1 MPSQNRQTPPG
12 TPPIAGS
19 PPGLICYVTDQINRI
34 KVTCTSGHYKT
45 SSEHLLGIYRRP
57 INDDGKICIS
67 RPPSARRANPGQLQG
82 SPMPALL
89 LNPAGASRGYIPD
102 GHRRNWDLSV
112 TKKRRL
118 PASPRNPSARIKTAK
133 VPYTP
138 SVAEEMKRNKRRTAL
153 IIVTQSSGGTQV
165 FVIVH
170 GKALVECRSVTEGF
184 VPLIGALY
192 CFQQPH
198 PASIAPATVFIEHHL
213 RKDPNVNRA
222 DLTPSFLKAYTKYE
236 SFRNG
241 RDSGSETEKD
251 VVQHIIEMCRRK
263 LETCCIPGFGQLVD
277 NVAAH
282 NEESGVANSYL
293 MLQKA
298 DGQTKP
304 QPELYFLRR
313 MFLWMPRR
321 MYLFDFRCPNCPK
334 RALTGK
340 GTYNRVRLV
349 LDTTDYYYLC
359 TEYLTCSDC
368 GGTFPAWDSRL
379 LHQLPD
385 HLKMKFPALLTRK
398 YACDR
403 NVVAL
408 LRSRTLGNSST
419 ALRNTVM
426 EMHSEEWL
434 RKQVYYLSACKE
446 HRKRLGSF
454 GLEEFGYDEAPSFP
468 PFPQPRWFLAT
479 YVRDIY
485 MRLPAL
491 KAAVT
496 STFGNILKI
505 DSTKNVCRKLQG
517 ESAGTAGWST
527 NIGNERG
534 QVLQSVLT
542 TTEGKDAL
550 EAMASGLMKR
560 YRDAGQDPP
569 VLLYTDRDCCAVSGP
584 SRFQL
589 LFSEW
594 EGLEV
599 RLDIWHYMR
608 RIAVGCTSE
617 AHPLYGTFMTQLSS
631 CIFEW
636 SQYDYVYAKLLHAKE
651 AELIA
656 SGIPNPPE
664 GAVKKAITKDELAK
678 HCSIPYQSDLTFV
691 CTDDSED
698 GSSSS
703 STKPKRNLRNEP
715 LTQASVV
722 NIGTSFK
729 WAIPCFPDN
738 NGHLPNTLYLQLD
751 NSVKECKNNY
761 IIAFAAWLVHLR
773 IFRKVKLCYLMNGHT
788 HEDVDQMF
796 SRFSTHLERKD
807 APTIPELLQQLSNAY
822 TPQPECRPR
831 LDVLRSSTR
840 DGAMTKAYAVRED
853 PETYAASVQSVQIPV
868 RSARG
873 PTPTPRRRT
882 AQAGQAT
889 TGTAPTANNENSTGT
904 ADPTTST
911 PTSTTT
917 GDKDWGGLASLL
929 VKKQLEFDRSP
940 NLKTRRGTTVVG
952 KVADEEEHMWIFNG
966 EQESVV
972 PPNKARILWMKG
984 VSFWTQ
990 KTGSWIRS
998 SSLRLSLGI
1007 RLKMKAQPLYQYQN
1021 VLAASA
1027 METLS
1032 RYDRQNTMYHLAY
1045 TLGTS
1050 SDDGSGPRMPVVRMP
1065 FPLIEHNAKFFSV
1078 DHRDLLQYY

>member
-1 MPSQNRQTPPG
+1 MEDLPEDG
-12 TPPIAGS
+12 
-19 PPGLICYVTDQINRI
+19 DQEDGADMQEDGADMQEDGADMQEDGADMQEYGADMQEDGADMQEDGADMQEDGADMQEDGADMQEDGADMQDGDGRNKR
-34 KVTCTSGHYKT
+34 KAREGGKEGQGGKT
-45 SSEHLLGIYRRP
+45 SQSGKKGTSTTPAAAKTSVYQQQGTTPAAKSVYQQQGTTPAAKSSVYQQQGTTPAAKSVYQQQGTTPAAKSVYQQQGTTPAAKTLQQEQGTTRAPSGLHTLQEKVADKRQKQPTDYGKRLPKGWEKNVRPEDRQWLG
-57 INDDGKICIS
+57 KTLFVK
-67 RPPSARRANPGQLQG
+67 PGQL
-82 SPMPALL
+82 SPTLQHWYHP
-89 LNPAGASRGYIPD
+89 
-102 GHRRNWDLSV
+102 
-112 TKKRRL
+112 
-118 PASPRNPSARIKTAK
+118 
-133 VPYTP
+133 
-138 SVAEEMKRNKRRTAL
+138 
-153 IIVTQSSGGTQV
+153 
-165 FVIVH
+165 
-170 GKALVECRSVTEGF
+170 
-184 VPLIGALY
+184 PL
-192 CFQQPH
+192 
-198 PASIAPATVFIEHHL
+198 
-213 RKDPNVNRA
+213 K
-222 DLTPSFLKAYTKYE
+222 
-236 SFRNG
+236 
-241 RDSGSETEKD
+241 
-251 VVQHIIEMCRRK
+251 
-263 LETCCIPGFGQLVD
+263 
-277 NVAAH
+277 
-282 NEESGVANSYL
+282 
-293 MLQKA
+293 KA

-479 YVRDIY
+479 YVRGIY

-491 KAAVT
+491 KAALT

-505 DSTKNVCRKLQG
+505 DSTKKVCRKLQG
-517 ESAGTAGWST
+517 ESAGTAEWST

-636 SQYDYVYAKLLHAKE
+636 SQDDYAKLLHAKE

-678 HCSIPYQSDLTFV
+678 HC
-691 CTDDSED
+691 
-698 GSSSS
+698 
-703 STKPKRNLRNEP
+703 
-715 LTQASVV
+715 
-722 NIGTSFK
+722 
-729 WAIPCFPDN
+729 
-738 NGHLPNTLYLQLD
+738 
-751 NSVKECKNNY
+751 
-761 IIAFAAWLVHLR
+761 
-773 IFRKVKLCYLMNGHT
+773 
-788 HEDVDQMF
+788 
-796 SRFSTHLERKD
+796 
-807 APTIPELLQQLSNAY
+807 
-822 TPQPECRPR
+822 
-831 LDVLRSSTR
+831 
-840 DGAMTKAYAVRED
+840 
-853 PETYAASVQSVQIPV
+853 
-868 RSARG
+868 
-873 PTPTPRRRT
+873 RRRT
-882 AQAGQAT
+882 RGTESTIEAIEELILSFSTAT
-889 TGTAPTANNENSTGT
+889 DTIGVPLFRPEMTDIWTQQKQHVKCIQDPPGVELYTWTGNIKKGGVTVPVFRTG
-904 ADPTTST
+904 
-911 PTSTTT
+911 
-917 GDKDWGGLASLL
+917 
-929 VKKQLEFDRSP
+929 
-940 NLKTRRGTTVVG
+940 RGTTSL
-952 KVADEEEHMWIFNG
+952 
-966 EQESVV
+966 ESFHLHLNRFI
-972 PPNKARILWMKG
+972 PG
-984 VSFWTQ
+984 TS
-990 KTGSWIRS
+990 
-998 SSLRLSLGI
+998 
-1007 RLKMKAQPLYQYQN
+1007 
-1021 VLAASA
+1021 ASA
-1027 METLS
+1027 VNF
-1032 RYDRQNTMYHLAY
+1032 QAY
-1045 TLGTS
+1045 LVEGMT
-1050 SDDGSGPRMPVVRMP
+1050 R
-1065 FPLIEHNAKFFSV
+1065 
-1078 DHRDLLQYY
+1078 